1 MQAEQM
7 RQCMDRIEQCA
18 DDAKRAVKQAANVP
32 EDLKRCVEALHQQ
45 ASQAK
50 HQPMMDDAMLRETVM
65 QLEEK
70 ADEAM
75 RACRAAGDGLDPQVK
90 DAVKRAHAELSR
102 AKHDMQAHA

>member
-1 MQAEQM
+1 MQAEQI
-7 RQCMDRIEQCA
+7 RQCMDKIEQCA
-18 DDAKRAVKQAANVP
+18 DDAKRAVKQASNVP
-32 EDLKRCVEALHQQ
+32 EDVKRCVEALHQQ
-45 ASQAK
+45 ASKAK
-50 HQPMMDDAMLRETVM
+50 HQPMMDDAMMRDTVM

-75 RACRAAGDGLDPQVK
+75 RACREADASLDPQVK